1 MDIHQYL
8 SFITENKSALRAF
21 HVSNNPI
28 KVLIPK
34 VPDNFYTKMGYE
46 DGTIARISVGPD
58 VDHCL
63 LAIGNNKVN
72 EGSRIYRVY
81 EPKDYSKIQ
90 IKTNQ
95 EIIRRKLVP
104 DAKQTKEFWLMSRT
118 PVKEIAKIKVIRMAD
133 KYVTVPHGPKPNSP
147 TRERRAYFWHWKV
160 IEGKI

>member
-46 DGTIARISVGPD
+46 DGTIAR
-58 VDHCL
+58 
-63 LAIGNNKVN
+63 NNKVN

-147 TRERRAYFWHWKV
+147 ARERRAYFWHWKV